1 MPLASNGWGASYA
14 QDAGSL
20 VAPFEHGRAGA
31 VAEQHAR
38 VAIGPVRQAGQALG
52 SHHEGAAH
60 GVAPGG
66 ARGFR
71 RARGH
76 QGLGHGQAVDEARA
90 GGVHVE
96 GDGVLEAQAAAQQ
109 ARHRRHHRVRRDG
122 GEHHEVDL
130 ARFEAPLGEAA
141 RVPAQRLARRL
152 LGQVGVRLAH
162 GHVPALDAGAR
173 PDPLVVRV
181 DERLQV
187 VVLHLKRRNRLAES
201 HQCTAHDVSP
211 AFDQDAPAPS
221 TANGLPR
228 KSRQYFD
235 NQTNCLL

>member
-1 MPLASNGWGASYA
+1 MRRG
-14 QDAGSL
+14 Q
-20 VAPFEHGRAGA
+20 A
-31 VAEQHAR
+31 VAEALHRAVHLVSGLVVGLHRRRVLAPRERAQHE
-38 VAIGPVRQAGQALG
+38 PDL
-52 SHHEGAAH
+52 
-60 GVAPGG
+60 
-66 ARGFR
+66 
-71 RARGH
+71 
-76 QGLGHGQAVDEARA
+76 
-90 GGVHVE
+90 
-96 GDGVLEAQAAAQQ
+96 AQAAAQQ

-141 RVPAQRLARRL
+141 FDPAQCLARRL
-152 LGQVGVRLAH
+152 LGQVGVRLSY

-187 VVLHLKRRNRLAES
+187 VVLHLKRRSRLAES

-211 AFDQDAPAPS
+211 AFDQDAPAPP